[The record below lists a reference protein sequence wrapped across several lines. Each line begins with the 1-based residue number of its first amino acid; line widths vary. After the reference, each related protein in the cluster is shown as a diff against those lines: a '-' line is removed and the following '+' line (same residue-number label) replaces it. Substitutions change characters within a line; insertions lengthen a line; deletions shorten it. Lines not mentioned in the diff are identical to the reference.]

1 MRVGGRAEILD
12 EQVRVRSEGDADVTV
27 PHEALD
33 AVRVHSAAEQLGC
46 EGVAQVVEADGN
58 VQGDGPEPPSAWIGE
73 WTAPPIGDLAAR
85 RTEARLRIAGAFP
98 VGAPAT
104 AVFVTFNDAG
114 AGQGVPE
121 VKAILD
127 HLGLPSTG
135 PPLAPAR
142 FIAGP
147 VEETWQDEV
156 PVLQQSLR

>member
-1 MRVGGRAEILD
+1 VRVGGGAEILD
-12 EQVRVRSEGDADVTV
+12 EQVRVRSEDDADVTV

-98 VGAPAT
+98 VGAHASRLPRLRRRGSAHRPGT
-104 AVFVTFNDAG
+104 TGLHHTDSVDRG
-114 AGQGVPE
+114 AERGNVSPESRTDDHQVRSRSVP
-121 VKAILD
+121 
-127 HLGLPSTG
+127 
-135 PPLAPAR
+135 
-142 FIAGP
+142 
-147 VEETWQDEV
+147 
-156 PVLQQSLR
+156 

>member
-1 MRVGGRAEILD
+1 MPARA
-12 EQVRVRSEGDADVTV
+12 RA
-27 PHEALD
+27 
-33 AVRVHSAAEQLGC
+33 C
-46 EGVAQVVEADGN
+46 
-58 VQGDGPEPPSAWIGE
+58 
-73 WTAPPIGDLAAR
+73 R
-85 RTEARLRIAGAFP
+85 RT
-98 VGAPAT
+98 
-104 AVFVTFNDAG
+104 
-114 AGQGVPE
+114 